1 MYLTYLFGE
10 SGDFI
15 SLELWTSIFT
25 LCNLVILFFVMKK
38 LLFKPVKKM
47 IDSRQQEV
55 DDMYANANQD
65 KEAAA
70 QMKTE
75 YEEKLA
81 KASEQSAEMLKDA
94 TRRAQKREEEIL
106 REAQEQAAQTLKRAD
121 DQIEMEKK
129 RAMNDIKDEVSG
141 MAMDIA
147 SAILTRDI
155 KREEHSELIDSFIE
169 NLGDSHD

>member
-75 YEEKLA
+75 SEEKLA
-81 KASEQSAEMLKDA
+81 KASAVRRSA
-94 TRRAQKREEEIL
+94 RRK
-106 REAQEQAAQTLKRAD
+106 
-121 DQIEMEKK
+121 
-129 RAMNDIKDEVSG
+129 S
-141 MAMDIA
+141 
-147 SAILTRDI
+147 SARRRSRLHRP
-155 KREEHSELIDSFIE
+155 
-169 NLGDSHD
+169 

>member
-1 MYLTYLFGE
+1 MYLLYLFGE

-55 DDMYANANQD
+55 DEMYANANQD

-70 QMKTE
+70 QMKAD
-75 YEEKLA
+75 YEQKLA
-81 KASEQSAEMLKDA
+81 HASEQRAQMLKDA

-106 REAQEQAAQTLKRAD
+106 TEAQEKAAQTLKRAD
-121 DQIEMEKK
+121 EQIEMEKK
-129 RAMNDIKDEVSG
+129 RALNDIKDEVSG
-141 MAMDIA
+141 MAVDIA

-155 KREEHSELIDSFIE
+155 KPEEHSELIDSFIE

>member
-1 MYLTYLFGE
+1 MYLLYLFGE

-25 LCNLVILFFVMKK
+25 LCNLVILFFVMRK

-55 DDMYANANQD
+55 DEMYADANQD

-70 QMKTE
+70 RMKAD
-75 YEEKLA
+75 YEQKLA
-81 KASEQSAEMLKDA
+81 HASEQSAQMLKDA

-106 REAQEQAAQTLKRAD
+106 TEAQEKAAQTLKRAD
-121 DQIEMEKK
+121 EQIEMEKK
-129 RAMNDIKDEVSG
+129 RALNDIKDEVSG
-141 MAMDIA
+141 MAVDIA

-155 KREEHSELIDSFIE
+155 KPEEHSELIDSFIE